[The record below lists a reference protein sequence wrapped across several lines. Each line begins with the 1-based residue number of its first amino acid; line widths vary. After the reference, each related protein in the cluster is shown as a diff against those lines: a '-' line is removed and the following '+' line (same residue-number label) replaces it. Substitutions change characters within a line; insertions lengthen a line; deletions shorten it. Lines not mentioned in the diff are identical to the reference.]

1 MKHEIFEVASRAQE
15 IEKVCSGAYL
25 LKINQ
30 VREFVKFMILSTSST
45 YVRNLSREKNRQG
58 LCVEDVCIQ
67 RFYGPN

>member
-30 VREFVKFMILSTSST
+30 VREFVKFMILST
-45 YVRNLSREKNRQG
+45 
-58 LCVEDVCIQ
+58 
-67 RFYGPN
+67 